1 MKTRKLKAMSKN
13 KIILLVLSFLMT
25 SIWNTYAQVATVSG
39 VVQDKSGETIIGANV
54 LVKGTANGAI
64 TDLNGKFTISG
75 VSTNGTLVV
84 TYIGYVSKE
93 IAVKNQTNFIITLE
107 EDSRALEEVVV
118 IGYQTVKR
126 KDLTGFGKTDC
137 GNACCKCCTG
147 LTRKVIGSECHDT
160 RWAS

>member
-118 IGYQTVKR
+118 IGYQTVNVRILPVLLHLFRENRLRQCLLQMLHRPYKESYR
-126 KDLTGFGKTDC
+126 
-137 GNACCKCCTG
+137 
-147 LTRKVIGSECHDT
+147 E
-160 RWAS
+160 

>member
-1 MKTRKLKAMSKN
+1 MSKN

-93 IAVKNQTNFIITLE
+93 IAVKIKQILSLHSKKIAVRWKRSLL
-107 EDSRALEEVVV
+107 SV
-118 IGYQTVKR
+118 IRQ
-126 KDLTGFGKTDC
+126 
-137 GNACCKCCTG
+137 
-147 LTRKVIGSECHDT
+147 
-160 RWAS
+160 